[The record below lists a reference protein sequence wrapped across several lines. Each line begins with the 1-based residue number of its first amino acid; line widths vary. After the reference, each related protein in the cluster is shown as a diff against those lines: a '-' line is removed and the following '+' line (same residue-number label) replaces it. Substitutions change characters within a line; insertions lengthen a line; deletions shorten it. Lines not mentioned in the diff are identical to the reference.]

1 MNQRKPEILA
11 PAGSI
16 SALRAAV
23 AAGADA
29 VYIGGSRFGARA
41 YAESTQTDSLLS
53 ALDYAHQ
60 KGRKVYLTV
69 NTLLKEQELSEELY
83 EFVRTYYEGGVDA
96 VIVQDVGVLHF
107 LATHFPKLP
116 LHASTQMTIVSG
128 DGAAM
133 FSGYPVTRIVPAREL
148 SLEEIKQ
155 LRHSTS
161 LELETFVHGALCY
174 CYSGQCLFSSMLGG
188 RSGNRGRCAQPCRM
202 PYMLH
207 ADGKKVREDAY
218 LLSPKDL
225 CTIDRL
231 PELISA
237 GIDSFKIEGRMKSA
251 EYAAGVTAAYRQL
264 TDLYFEYG
272 EKEYASYLK
281 KNPQLLKEQIGK
293 LGDLYNRGGFTEG
306 YYFHFHGPGM
316 MSMERPNHSGLL
328 VGEVA
333 SAKGSVACIRF
344 HTKVRPQ
351 DVLEIRTP
359 QKENYEFT
367 VGRNGFLQETLYQTN
382 VARNFPLSAGLPV
395 YRTKNDS
402 LLKELGEAY
411 GGQFQSAVQGTFTA
425 FPGEKARLSV
435 SMGTQTVTVEG
446 VPVLEAKSQPV
457 TKEKIEEQLKKTGE
471 SEFYFDMLS
480 VQVGEHSFLPMG
492 SIKELRRQAF
502 AQLAEKLA
510 NAYRRKP
517 VKHEVPEKVQL
528 PESKTDTHKS
538 YKHEKGR
545 EPELVCLVSSREQWN
560 AVAEIE
566 EVSEVYL
573 DLQNEPLTEQ
583 FALARETERKGKRAF
598 LVLPHIFRQKERIRY
613 EQAEKEFLHGGFSGF
628 LAKSLE
634 ELAFL
639 KAQDACKNM
648 ETRLNYNL
656 YVYNREAK
664 QFFLEQ
670 GYSHFTA
677 PAELNAEELEII
689 GIEDCDFLMYGRLP
703 LMVSAQCLR
712 DNLLTC
718 TQGKAMGGLVI
729 TDRMGAE
736 FPVQQVCTS
745 CYNIIYNSV
754 CFSLLGR
761 QEEVRKLHPRAYRL
775 DFTLESY
782 EETRRVLSAF
792 LAKEVLSASAG
803 EVYTKGHWKRGID

>member
-446 VPVLEAKSQPV
+446 ASVLEAKSQPV
-457 TKEKIEEQLKKTGE
+457 TKERIEEQLKKTGG

-517 VKHEVPEKVQL
+517 VKHEVPEKVQS

-560 AVAEIE
+560 AVAEMA

-573 DLQNEPLTEQ
+573 DLQNEPLAEQ

-613 EQAEKEFLHGGFSGF
+613 GQAE
-628 LAKSLE
+628 
-634 ELAFL
+634 
-639 KAQDACKNM
+639 
-648 ETRLNYNL
+648 
-656 YVYNREAK
+656 
-664 QFFLEQ
+664 
-670 GYSHFTA
+670 
-677 PAELNAEELEII
+677 
-689 GIEDCDFLMYGRLP
+689 
-703 LMVSAQCLR
+703 
-712 DNLLTC
+712 
-718 TQGKAMGGLVI
+718 
-729 TDRMGAE
+729 
-736 FPVQQVCTS
+736 
-745 CYNIIYNSV
+745 
-754 CFSLLGR
+754 
-761 QEEVRKLHPRAYRL
+761 
-775 DFTLESY
+775 
-782 EETRRVLSAF
+782 
-792 LAKEVLSASAG
+792 
-803 EVYTKGHWKRGID
+803 